1 MSNSAIR
8 VSDYLE
14 HILEAIERIRV
25 YTAGM
30 TDTEFLTN
38 QLVQDG
44 VIRNFEVMGEAARN
58 IETNAPTFAAIHPE
72 LRLKDIYLMRNR
84 LSHGYFSINL
94 TIVWITVQRDL
105 PELHMH
111 ISKAYEALKTQSN
124 STP

>member
-1 MSNSAIR
+1 MSNSASR

-14 HILEAIERIRV
+14 HILEAMERIRV

-30 TDTEFLTN
+30 TETEFGAN

-58 IETNAPTFAAIHPE
+58 IETNAPAFAAIHPE

-94 TIVWITVQRDL
+94 TIVWNTTQRDL
-105 PELHMH
+105 PDLQIHF
-111 ISKAYEALKTQSN
+111 SNAYEDLKAQS
-124 STP
+124 SSAS

>member
-14 HILEAIERIRV
+14 HILEAMERIRV

-30 TDTEFLTN
+30 TETAFGAN

-58 IETNAPTFAAIHPE
+58 IETNAPAFAAMHPE

-94 TIVWITVQRDL
+94 TIVWNTAQRDL
-105 PELHMH
+105 PDLQIHF
-111 ISKAYEALKTQSN
+111 SNAYEDLKAQS
-124 STP
+124 SSDP